1 MTEESLTANGPKGP
15 TTMTTASITNTDPAS
30 PAVPGA
36 RGGRGTHRAAALA
49 GTLAAATALGL
60 AAAPA
65 ASAHDVLLSSTPEE
79 GETLDTVPET
89 VELTFSADI
98 GDGGNA
104 IAVNGPDGNDH
115 TTGDITV
122 DGPDAEI
129 GVEPLTEAG
138 DYTIAYR
145 MVSSDGHVIE
155 DTVEFAV
162 SDEAVADR
170 QGAAAEEGGEE
181 SSPTPDAG
189 GGATDEAQTQ
199 GDAPPSSDPVS
210 LFGPVGGAII
220 GIALLA
226 LVVIVII
233 RLRRRGGGD

>member
-15 TTMTTASITNTDPAS
+15 TTMTIASITNTAPAS

-36 RGGRGTHRAAALA
+36 GGGCGTRRAAALA
-49 GTLAAATALGL
+49 GALAAATALGL
-60 AAAPA
+60 ATAPA

-79 GETLDTVPET
+79 GDTLDTAPET

-104 IAVNGPDGNDH
+104 IAVNGPDGDDH
-115 TTGDITV
+115 ATGGITI

-129 GVEPLTEAG
+129 GMEPLTEAG

-155 DTVEFAV
+155 DTVEFTV
-162 SDEAVADR
+162 SDEAVADE
-170 QGAAAEEGGEE
+170 QEAASEEGGEE
-181 SSPTPDAG
+181 SSPTPEDD
-189 GGATDEAQTQ
+189 GATDEARTQ
-199 GDAPPSSDPVS
+199 EDAPPSSDPVS

-226 LVVIVII
+226 LVVIAII